1 MIPDI
6 GQKVRNKMK
15 VNKHIYIWE
24 RTEILYDSI
33 KSSPAVFFGR
43 HFRTRYFDL
52 QSFKSFQIFVVQ
64 AKRGTLSPFELSAYK
79 IYKTDSS

>member
-6 GQKVRNKMK
+6 GQKVRNQMK

-24 RTEILYDSI
+24 WTEILYDSI

-43 HFRTRYFDL
+43 HFRTRYFYL
-52 QSFKSFQIFVVQ
+52 QGFKSFQMIVVQ
-64 AKRGTLSPFELSAYK
+64 KKKGTSLLLR
-79 IYKTDSS
+79 DSCI

>member
-52 QSFKSFQIFVVQ
+52 QSFKSFQMIVVQ
-64 AKRGTLSPFELSAYK
+64 KKKGTSLLLQ
-79 IYKTDSS
+79 DSCI